1 MSDVEKTPNEQLI
14 DYINTYLMDKTYDG
28 DELEIRFG
36 TNYYNQ
42 ITKIDFDNIIQKLK
56 S

>member
-1 MSDVEKTPNEQLI
+1 MSDVEKTPNKQLMEF
-14 DYINTYLMDKTYDG
+14 INTYLMDKTYDG

-36 TNYYNQ
+36 INNYNQ
-42 ITKIDFDNIIQKLK
+42 ITKIDFVK